1 MALKIPFLATLIVA
15 TALAATAHGQ
25 DNRSKSNAAD
35 DRAMEEIVVTAPNWR
50 KETAPTLPEEPRWQI
65 DDETRVKLQSRM
77 QFGYDPVLEE
87 IRNSDDRIKVRS
99 NVNEP
104 EPSTIFRFS
113 F

>member
-1 MALKIPFLATLIVA
+1 MALKIPFLIITLMS
-15 TALAATAHGQ
+15 TALATFAHAQ
-25 DNRSKSNAAD
+25 SASNNAAD
-35 DRAMEEIVVTAPNWR
+35 DRAMEEIVVTAPDWR
-50 KETAPTLPEEPRWQI
+50 KETAPTLPEDPRWQI

>member
-1 MALKIPFLATLIVA
+1 MALKIPFLVTLVLG
-15 TALAATAHGQ
+15 TALTASAQAQNSGK
-25 DNRSKSNAAD
+25 NSAAD

-50 KETAPTLPEEPRWQI
+50 KETAPTVPEDPRWQI

-87 IRNSDDRIKVRS
+87 IRNSDDRIKVR
-99 NVNEP
+99 NNANEP